1 MFTLNVFVRDFGT
14 LALKRIFNINILLI
28 SIIIFIIAHV
38 RPTQHCCSGK
48 VLKKCDIFI
57 LCIVFVIVQLLVVS
71 PLKILTVS
79 IDMGPKLK
87 ELQVV
92 SAKMRAV

>member
-1 MFTLNVFVRDFGT
+1 MFTLNVFVRVFGR

-28 SIIIFIIAHV
+28 SIIIFIIGHV

-48 VLKKCDIFI
+48 VLKKCHIFI
-57 LCIVFVIVQLLVVS
+57 LCIVFVIVQLVS

>member
-1 MFTLNVFVRDFGT
+1 MFTLNVFVRVFGR

-28 SIIIFIIAHV
+28 SIIIFIIEHV

-48 VLKKCDIFI
+48 VLKKCHIFI
-57 LCIVFVIVQLLVVS
+57 LCIVFVIVQLVS

>member
-1 MFTLNVFVRDFGT
+1 MFTLNVFVRVFGR

-28 SIIIFIIAHV
+28 SIIIFIIGHV

-48 VLKKCDIFI
+48 VLKCHIFI
-57 LCIVFVIVQLLVVS
+57 LCIVFVIVQLVS